1 MVLWSRYAKAQYHQL
16 RGRLVVFDRYTYDA
30 AVPTPHA
37 LSWLGRAYRRIDGH
51 ACPAPDLVLLL
62 DAPGAVMHA
71 RKGEYD
77 PEILENWRQ
86 HFLALRGCVRQLQVV
101 DATRPV
107 AAVRADAIDR
117 IWRCYAA
124 RWQRPEHAAP

>member
-1 MVLWSRYAKAQYHQL
+1 VVFRARYTLAQYHQL
-16 RGRLVVFDRYTYDA
+16 RGRLVLFDRYTYDS
-30 AVPTPHA
+30 AVPTPYH
-37 LSWLGRAYRRIDGH
+37 LNWLEHAYRRIDRV

-77 PEILENWRQ
+77 PEMLENWRQ
-86 HFLALRGCVRQLQVV
+86 HFLQLKRSVPQLQVV
-101 DATRPV
+101 DATRPQAEV
-107 AAVRADAIDR
+107 CAEAVER

-124 RWQRPEHAAP
+124 RWQSREHRKL